1 MRKRIRD
8 APPPAGREPPAL
20 PADARN
26 QAPRSYRIWRTPAV
40 WAFYLSFSRRLIPPL
55 RRFAAGTGGFLRLGA
70 PRCGS
75 RARPDASR
83 RRVRF
88 AGYCA
93 SVTGAERRRRQATNG
108 SDSFKFR
115 AAARTGSGAVA
126 AAPRCGSRA
135 RRFASRRR
143 VRFAG
148 NYASVTPDE
157 RGAPTPASDQ
167 RERFLQVPRGSANRD
182 PRRRGRERLPQFR
195 AAARTG
201 SRAAAGAVA
210 AGILGRLSGLRGVDE
225 IAFGGI
231 LSRNERRSVADSIN
245 QTCSGVA
252 GSVP

>member
-108 SDSFKFR
+108 SDYRSS
-115 AAARTGSGAVA
+115 ARQREPGP
-126 AAPRCGSRA
+126 APSRA
-135 RRFASRRR
+135 
-143 VRFAG
+143 
-148 NYASVTPDE
+148 
-157 RGAPTPASDQ
+157 GAITA
-167 RERFLQVPRGSANRD
+167 VPRGSANRV
-182 PRRRGRERLPQFR
+182 PRRRGRRRRRHFGAFERF
-195 AAARTG
+195 ARG
-201 SRAAAGAVA
+201 
-210 AGILGRLSGLRGVDE
+210 
-225 IAFGGI
+225 
-231 LSRNERRSVADSIN
+231 
-245 QTCSGVA
+245 
-252 GSVP
+252 